1 MNAYRCCSSA
11 DEAIILH
18 ISIAITRGTLM
29 LFLIVIYSN
38 FQFISPGLRLCRR
51 PPFTLLICKL
61 I

>member
-18 ISIAITRGTLM
+18 MRIAITRGSVM

-38 FQFISPGLRLCRR
+38 FWFVRPGVRLAKRLAYASVY
-51 PPFTLLICKL
+51 TVN
-61 I
+61 